1 MADKNLRLVFGTEAG
16 KESSM
21 TLSGVK
27 QDLQADA
34 VKTAMQ
40 TMVTSGAF
48 ATSKGDKYNAVVSA
62 TYVETVTTELFTN
75 EPIV

>member
-1 MADKNLRLVFGTEAG
+1 MADKNLRLYFGTESG
-16 KESSM
+16 KKTSM

-34 VKTAMQ
+34 VKAAMQ

-48 ATSKGDKYNAVVSA
+48 ATELGDKFNAVIA
-62 TYVETVTTELFTN
+62 AEYTETVTTQLFTN
-75 EPIV
+75 DPIV

>member
-1 MADKNLRLVFGTEAG
+1 MAGKNLRLVFGTESG

-21 TLSGVK
+21 TLSDVK
-27 QDLQADA
+27 QSLQGDV

-48 ATSKGDKYNAVVSA
+48 ATSKGDKYTKVLSASYVQTVS
-62 TYVETVTTELFTN
+62 TELFN
-75 EPIV
+75 DEPVL